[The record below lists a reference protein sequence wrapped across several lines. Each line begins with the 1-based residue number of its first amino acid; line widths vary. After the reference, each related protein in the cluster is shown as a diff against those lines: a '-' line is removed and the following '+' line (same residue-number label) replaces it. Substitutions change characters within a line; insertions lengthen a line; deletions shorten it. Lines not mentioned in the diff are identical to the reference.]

1 MPTSLLKRILGRS
14 VGQSPAP
21 DSPQT
26 ICGTLAPGE
35 RIDIGPLRAV
45 NDGGYLAVR
54 HLCQDSMLRWVFSG
68 SAEVEVCIS
77 NLGNRPDEG
86 VIFDRFSNDTWTFV
100 AKVRPEHLV
109 VFRPI
114 PEKQVGRRKAEGGS
128 EDKETSGDALS
139 SALSVPLV
147 RTGPGGEFC
156 RDWPAQ
162 DEGEALTS
170 AFRLPPS
177 DLAVDQAS
185 GLRAAVA
192 GRARQ

>member
-114 PEKQVGRRKAEGGS
+114 PEKQVGRRKAGG
-128 EDKETSGDALS
+128 
-139 SALSVPLV
+139 
-147 RTGPGGEFC
+147 
-156 RDWPAQ
+156 
-162 DEGEALTS
+162 
-170 AFRLPPS
+170 
-177 DLAVDQAS
+177 
-185 GLRAAVA
+185 
-192 GRARQ
+192 GREV